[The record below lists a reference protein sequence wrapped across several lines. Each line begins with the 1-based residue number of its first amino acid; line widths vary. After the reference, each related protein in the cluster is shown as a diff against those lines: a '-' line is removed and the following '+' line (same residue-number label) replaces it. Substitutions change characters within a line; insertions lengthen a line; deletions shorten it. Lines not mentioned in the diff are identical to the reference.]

1 MCLCSTTM
9 SGDAS
14 PRSSIRGQKV
24 TRKNECTRPR
34 YANMSES
41 PAFTKPIQMCC
52 GTMSCQSTV
61 PHVKGAENLSEHQSP
76 SCAAHVCTLVA
87 CDTVGV
93 PDSGRCYLL
102 RLIRRHSS
110 QRFLSSGRTDSKFLR
125 TFSRLVIAFGKDTP
139 QTPHRSAPGGA
150 ISSK

>member
-1 MCLCSTTM
+1 VCRC
-9 SGDAS
+9 
-14 PRSSIRGQKV
+14 SSIKEQKV
-24 TRKNECTRPR
+24 TRRNKCTRPHL
-34 YANMSES
+34 ANTRES
-41 PAFTKPIQMCC
+41 PAFTKPIQMFY

-61 PHVKGAENLSEHQSP
+61 PHVKGAGNLSEHPGP

-125 TFSRLVIAFGKDTP
+125 TFSRLVIPFGKDTP